1 MPPHH
6 SDNIKKKVPV
16 IYMERGPLKRPD
28 NGGSCRGKKTDNV
41 GSQHV
46 VAISYGNDKTRDC
59 ANARAASGGA
69 LALEPPRAIDVG
81 PESSWKDGSSNPYF
95 HFSSKLDVSDVR
107 LQI

>member
-1 MPPHH
+1 MEGVAAA
-6 SDNIKKKVPV
+6 KKPTTLGANMLLPYRMAMTKP
-16 IYMERGPLKRPD
+16 
-28 NGGSCRGKKTDNV
+28 
-41 GSQHV
+41 
-46 VAISYGNDKTRDC
+46 RDC